1 MGDPMIFL
9 QKPLS
14 ATLLALSAFLVI
26 APWVWRRI
34 ATPGRLAK
42 TAADLGYPDGARKQ

>member
-26 APWVWRRI
+26 APVWRRI